1 MKGTAV
7 DVNLTQIMVREG
19 IVEIKAW
26 PGGRFSVKLRD
37 GRFAVGA
44 TVGEALALAK
54 LPGAENLQKVAA

>member
-1 MKGTAV
+1 M

-26 PGGRFSVKLRD
+26 PGERFSVKLHD

-54 LPGAENLQKVAA
+54 LPDAENLQKVAA